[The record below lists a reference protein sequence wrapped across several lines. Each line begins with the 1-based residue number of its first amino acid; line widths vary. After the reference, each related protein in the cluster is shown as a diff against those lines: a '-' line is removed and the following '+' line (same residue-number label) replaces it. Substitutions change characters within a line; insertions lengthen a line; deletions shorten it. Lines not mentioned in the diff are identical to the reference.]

1 LTTDDK
7 PPYKPGDLGKKKNE
21 NIEAI
26 MKEKRKKAQLKN
38 KEPKEEII
46 VNLGERKNKTENK
59 TEKKSFSSLGSS
71 LENVFNEEKQLLT
84 NENSEKIRQSKD
96 FATNVHEE
104 SADATSKW

>member
-1 LTTDDK
+1 
-7 PPYKPGDLGKKKNE
+7 
-21 NIEAI
+21 
-26 MKEKRKKAQLKN
+26 MKEQRKKAQLKN

-46 VNLGERKNKTENK
+46 INLGERKNKTE
-59 TEKKSFSSLGSS
+59 KKPFNSLGSS

-104 SADATSKW
+104 SAAATSKW

>member
-1 LTTDDK
+1 
-7 PPYKPGDLGKKKNE
+7 
-21 NIEAI
+21 
-26 MKEKRKKAQLKN
+26 MKEQRKKAQLKN

-59 TEKKSFSSLGSS
+59 TESETEKKSFSSLGSS

-84 NENSEKIRQSKD
+84 NKNSEKIRQNKD